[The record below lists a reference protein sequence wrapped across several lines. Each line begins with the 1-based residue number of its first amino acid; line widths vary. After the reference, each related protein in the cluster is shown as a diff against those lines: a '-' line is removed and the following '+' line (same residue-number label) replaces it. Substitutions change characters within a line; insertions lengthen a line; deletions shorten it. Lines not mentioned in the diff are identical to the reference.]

1 LLLLALCL
9 GTLAGDTVSS
19 ATQARA
25 ADIVRRANAS
35 NSADTV
41 TIPDSTVVADSV
53 AMADTTEVA
62 DSAAVQEDQFQESLD
77 SLFSV
82 GRFAIDT
89 FAWSNDK
96 INSGRF
102 DFTNWNDTTRIV
114 LVDSAQGLL
123 YAHAPG
129 SVVTSNFGQRRWL
142 WHYGVDTRLTRG
154 DTVRS
159 AFDGIVRVIQ
169 YDRRGYGNVVVVR
182 HPNGLETVYG
192 HLSKKLVMP
201 NQKVRAGDALGLGGN
216 TGHSTGPHLHLE
228 LRYFGEPFDPNWIID
243 FENHRLKGDTLVLTR
258 DNFEYLVELR
268 KAKWLVV
275 RTGDTLG
282 HIARRTGTTI
292 TKLCALNHIT
302 RRTLLRVGRKLR
314 YQ

>member
-1 LLLLALCL
+1 MLAMKYGIASILFCGMICFNLCAQD
-9 GTLAGDTVSS
+9 TLDSIPSAQNEDTLDTMPAG
-19 ATQARA
+19 
-25 ADIVRRANAS
+25 
-35 NSADTV
+35 
-41 TIPDSTVVADSV
+41 
-53 AMADTTEVA
+53 E
-62 DSAAVQEDQFQESLD
+62 VQEEEYQQSLD
-77 SLFSV
+77 SLFAPQPFGV
-82 GRFAIDT
+82 DT
-89 FAWSNDK
+89 FAWDNAR
-96 INSGRF
+96 INSGHH
-102 DFTNWNDTTRIV
+102 DFSQWTDTARIV
-114 LVDSAQGLL
+114 LVDTAQKRRFVN
-123 YAHAPG
+123 PFT
-129 SVVTSNFGQRRWL
+129 SRITSNFGQRRWL
-142 WHYGVDTRLTRG
+142 WHYGIDIKLAKG